1 MIFIISS
8 HLCLLA
14 SYISCNPLV
23 GSVTPVRSLFLLR
36 FSTFRYSVL
45 CSPYRS
51 IIGVLPPWK
60 CNIWI
65 GCTSIVVSVDPFK
78 SNLLLMIDI
87 KYCRTYNADIDMSTY
102 NVIVVI
108 SHTRYIILIF
118 TSQQLFHDEQQI
130 IEIFYIHVTQNQ
142 STKDSFICKFCIT
155 IISQFICIFVHI
167 IHLKLFIFFTYSCI
181 SPLWCLWC
189 FRNLRTNYKRKETF
203 RGLASIMIISIII
216 HLYILRIHLYF
227 VI

>member
-1 MIFIISS
+1 MQGTKAFNVCILHCTAFLILNDKTSSWNGDMLAKTHVYEYAWEGLKYVYRSMIFIISS
-8 HLCLLA
+8 HLCFLA
-14 SYISCNPLV
+14 SYVSFNPLV
-23 GSVTPVRSLFLLR
+23 ASITSVRSLFLLR

-65 GCTSIVVSVDPFK
+65 GCMSIVVSIVPLK

-87 KYCRTYNADIDMSTY
+87 KYFRTYNADIDISID

-118 TSQQLFHDEQQI
+118 TSQQLFHDE
-130 IEIFYIHVTQNQ
+130 
-142 STKDSFICKFCIT
+142 
-155 IISQFICIFVHI
+155 
-167 IHLKLFIFFTYSCI
+167 
-181 SPLWCLWC
+181 
-189 FRNLRTNYKRKETF
+189 
-203 RGLASIMIISIII
+203 
-216 HLYILRIHLYF
+216 
-227 VI
+227 

>member
-1 MIFIISS
+1 MFI
-8 HLCLLA
+8 
-14 SYISCNPLV
+14 V
-23 GSVTPVRSLFLLR
+23 VWFLLSLHIYA
-36 FSTFRYSVL
+36 FSPVIFLAIHWLVQLLQFAPSFYYVSLLFGIPFYVRHIVVL
-45 CSPYRS
+45 SEYYHS
-51 IIGVLPPWK
+51 WK

-130 IEIFYIHVTQNQ
+130 IEIFYIHVT
-142 STKDSFICKFCIT
+142 
-155 IISQFICIFVHI
+155 
-167 IHLKLFIFFTYSCI
+167 
-181 SPLWCLWC
+181 
-189 FRNLRTNYKRKETF
+189 
-203 RGLASIMIISIII
+203 
-216 HLYILRIHLYF
+216 
-227 VI
+227 

>member
-1 MIFIISS
+1 MFIVVWF
-8 HLCLLA
+8 LLSLH
-14 SYISCNPLV
+14 SYISFNPLV
-23 GSVTPVRSLFLLR
+23 GSVTSVRSLFLLR

-65 GCTSIVVSVDPFK
+65 GCTSIVVSVAPFK

-87 KYCRTYNADIDMSTY
+87 KYCCTYNADIDMSTY

-108 SHTRYIILIF
+108 SYTRYIILIF

-130 IEIFYIHVTQNQ
+130 IEIFYIHVT
-142 STKDSFICKFCIT
+142 
-155 IISQFICIFVHI
+155 
-167 IHLKLFIFFTYSCI
+167 
-181 SPLWCLWC
+181 
-189 FRNLRTNYKRKETF
+189 
-203 RGLASIMIISIII
+203 
-216 HLYILRIHLYF
+216 
-227 VI
+227 